1 MVYNII
7 EKGKNAFTNNDY
19 KGERIKMKKAMKNIF
34 NVATAIFAVVFC
46 FTTSAFAKAS
56 EPGISYSAHVQDLGW
71 QVSAA
76 DGATVGTTGQ
86 SKRVE
91 ALTVKLTN
99 APEGASVAYQVHVQD
114 YGWISPASKDGAI
127 AGTVGQ
133 SKRIEAIAINLS
145 GMPGYSVEYRVHV
158 QGIGWMAWAK
168 DGGIT
173 GTTGKSLR
181 LEAIE
186 IRIVKSVS
194 AIIIPPIAVITVNSI
209 TVTGAGDAEEVK
221 NDGILQMS
229 ADVVPENATNQA
241 IVWTVASGT
250 GTADITTSGLLS
262 ATEAGTVTVTATN
275 IDSGVTGT
283 EVITVA
289 EPESTAPT
297 GVEGIAATII
307 VDESA
312 VKLGS
317 SFGKITGVDASM
329 EYKAKSS
336 EVWTAI
342 PEGTTEIT
350 GLVVGTYEVRYA
362 AKLDSQAGDT
372 IDIVVKAN
380 IEYNITGGVAGY
392 SILVVGIDLTITR
405 KDGSDSEF
413 YSQADEFDNSGSGSD
428 LPVNKT
434 YYFNDILSEN
444 PEDTATIS
452 FSYSYRE

>member
-1 MVYNII
+1 
-7 EKGKNAFTNNDY
+7 
-19 KGERIKMKKAMKNIF
+19 MKKATKNIF
-34 NVATAIFAVVFC
+34 SVATAIFAVVFC
-46 FTTSAFAKAS
+46 FTTSAFAQAG
-56 EPGISYSAHVQDLGW
+56 EAGVSYSAHAQDLGW

-91 ALTVKLTN
+91 ALTIKLTN

-114 YGWISPASKDGAI
+114 YGWISPASKDGVI

-133 SKRIEAIAINLS
+133 SKRMEAIAINLS

-158 QGIGWMAWAK
+158 QDIGWMAWTK
-168 DGGIT
+168 DGSIA

-181 LEAIE
+181 LEAVE
-186 IRIVKSVS
+186 IRIVKSGSV
-194 AIIIPPIAVITVNSI
+194 IIIPPITVISVYSI
-209 TVTGAGDAEEVK
+209 TVTGAEEAVEVE

-229 ADVVPENATNQA
+229 ADVVPTNSTNQA
-241 IVWTVASGT
+241 IVWSVASGT
-250 GTADITTSGLLS
+250 GSADISTSGLLS

-275 IDSGVTGT
+275 VASGVTGT

-289 EPESTAPT
+289 EPKSTAPT
-297 GVEGIAATII
+297 GVEGVAATII
-307 VDESA
+307 VDESP
-312 VKLGS
+312 VELGS

-336 EVWTAI
+336 QVWTPI
-342 PEGTTEIT
+342 PEGITEIT

-362 AKLDSQAGDT
+362 AKSDSQAGDT

-380 IEYNITGGVAGY
+380 IEYSITGGVAGE
-392 SILVVGIDLTITR
+392 SILVVAIDLTIER
-405 KDGSDSEF
+405 KDGGDSES
-413 YSQADEFDNSGSGSD
+413 YSQADEFDNSGSGSE

-444 PEDTATIS
+444 PEDTAKVD
-452 FSYSYRE
+452 FYYSYRG